1 MTILYL
7 VLILIGVAY
16 TVMLVKALR
25 AVLLGVQQ
33 PEKAIA
39 WILVLI
45 FIPVAG
51 LIFYSLVGRD
61 IRKEKYISGHCA
73 SQLARKSMLGFYRLP
88 AQELPHDYAELIHLF
103 HRQNGALPFPD
114 NHLNLFTHAD
124 DMLICLIRDIVQAQH
139 HIHLQTY
146 IIGDDAVGR
155 LVADA
160 LMERARAGVE
170 VRFIYDDVGCW
181 RVPHRFFEALREAG
195 ADVRPFMPVR
205 LPVFASRVNYRNH
218 RKVVVI
224 DGRVGYIGGMN
235 LALRYVRGT
244 GKSPWRDTHLR
255 ITGSAVYGL
264 QRAFLEDWFFVDRS
278 VVSASKY
285 YPPVAHPS
293 STDGAIIQI
302 VSSNPVSP
310 WRDIMQGI
318 ITIVMRARQYV
329 YIQTP
334 YFLPA
339 EPLLFAL
346 QTAALS
352 GVDVRIM
359 LPRHSD
365 SNLMDRASSTFIDEV
380 LRAGV
385 QVYLYEAG
393 FLHSKLVVSDDLVA
407 TCGSTNMDFR
417 SFEHNLEINAFIYDA
432 DVARQIK
439 TVFTD
444 DQKTAQPLSLRRLEK
459 HIRQRRFGDALI
471 RLITPLL

>member
-1 MTILYL
+1 
-7 VLILIGVAY
+7 
-16 TVMLVKALR
+16 
-25 AVLLGVQQ
+25 
-33 PEKAIA
+33 
-39 WILVLI
+39 
-45 FIPVAG
+45 
-51 LIFYSLVGRD
+51 
-61 IRKEKYISGHCA
+61 
-73 SQLARKSMLGFYRLP
+73 
-88 AQELPHDYAELIHLF
+88 
-103 HRQNGALPFPD
+103 
-114 NHLNLFTHAD
+114 
-124 DMLICLIRDIVQAQH
+124 
-139 HIHLQTY
+139 
-146 IIGDDAVGR
+146 
-155 LVADA
+155 
-160 LMERARAGVE
+160 
-170 VRFIYDDVGCW
+170 
-181 RVPHRFFEALREAG
+181 
-195 ADVRPFMPVR
+195 
-205 LPVFASRVNYRNH
+205 
-218 RKVVVI
+218 
-224 DGRVGYIGGMN
+224 
-235 LALRYVRGT
+235 
-244 GKSPWRDTHLR
+244 
-255 ITGSAVYGL
+255 
-264 QRAFLEDWFFVDRS
+264 
-278 VVSASKY
+278 
-285 YPPVAHPS
+285 
-293 STDGAIIQI
+293 
-302 VSSNPVSP
+302 
-310 WRDIMQGI
+310 
-318 ITIVMRARQYV
+318 MRARQYV